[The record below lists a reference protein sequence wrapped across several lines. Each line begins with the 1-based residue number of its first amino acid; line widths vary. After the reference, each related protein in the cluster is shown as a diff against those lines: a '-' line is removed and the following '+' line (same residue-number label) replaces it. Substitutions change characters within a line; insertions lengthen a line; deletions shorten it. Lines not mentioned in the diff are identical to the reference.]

1 MSSEDDL
8 IVRIPRRL
16 RPAIDE
22 IARTEFRRNPADAVR
37 SIVEREIFNR
47 AISQAPSR
55 NQGPAP
61 MREPD

>member
-1 MSSEDDL
+1 MSNEDDL

-16 RPAIDE
+16 RPAVDE
-22 IARTEFRRNPADAVR
+22 ITRAEFRRNPADTVR
-37 SIVEREIFNR
+37 AIVEKEIFNR
-47 AISQAPSR
+47 AISR